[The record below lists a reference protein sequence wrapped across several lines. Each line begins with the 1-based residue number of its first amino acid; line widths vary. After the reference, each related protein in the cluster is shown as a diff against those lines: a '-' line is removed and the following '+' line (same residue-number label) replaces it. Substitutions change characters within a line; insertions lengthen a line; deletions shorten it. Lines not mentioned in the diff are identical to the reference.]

1 MAGPARGPERL
12 ANGRL
17 CRSQRAQLDPLLI
30 FTPGTPEDVAKGLKV
45 IKFFS
50 VPFAIRS
57 GGHTPFPGAASTDDG
72 ILISLEALNAISVD
86 VGRGVASVGA
96 GNRWKNVYEF
106 LEPYGL
112 GVVGGRAPPIG
123 VGGLITGGGL
133 SFFSTAR
140 GLACDNVAAFQ
151 VVLAD
156 SSIVTASATENK
168 DLFWALKGG
177 SNNFGIVTRFD
188 LYTVPIPQGV
198 WGGTLRYTPD
208 KFSNVSDA
216 IAEYQG
222 NGQVKDPDAA
232 IIPVATFSANGLVQ
246 AFTVLVFHPTTEKP
260 TALREFFEAGP
271 VADTT
276 KRRALPDIA
285 SEVYGG
291 PSGEAVVL
299 ERYATP
305 NLPLP
310 GSRVTVY

>member
-1 MAGPARGPERL
+1 MAR
-12 ANGRL
+12 
-17 CRSQRAQLDPLLI
+17 
-30 FTPGTPEDVAKGLKV
+30 GLKV

-86 VGRGVASVGA
+86 VGRGIASVGP

-112 GVVGGRAPPIG
+112 GVVGGRASPIG

-133 SFFSTAR
+133 SFFSTAH

-156 SSIVTASATENK
+156 SSIVTASATENE

-188 LYTVPIPQGV
+188 LYTVPIPGGI
-198 WGGTLRYTPD
+198 WGGVLYYTPD

-216 IAEYQG
+216 IAEYQE

-232 IIPVATFSANGLVQ
+232 IIPVATFSADGLVQ
-246 AFTVLVFHPTTEKP
+246 AFTVSVFHPTTEKP
-260 TALREFFEAGP
+260 TALREFYEAGP

-276 KRRALPDIA
+276 KRRALPDMV
-285 SEVYGG
+285 SEVYEG

-310 GSRVTVY
+310 GSRVILISAQYLASTSVR

>member
-1 MAGPARGPERL
+1 M
-12 ANGRL
+12 
-17 CRSQRAQLDPLLI
+17 
-30 FTPGTPEDVAKGLKV
+30 AKGLKV

-57 GGHTPFPGAASTDDG
+57 GGHTPFPGSASTDGG
-72 ILISLEALNAISVD
+72 ILISLETFNATSID
-86 VGRGVASVGA
+86 VGRGIASVGP
-96 GNRWKNVYEF
+96 GSRWIHVYEY

-112 GVVGGRAPPIG
+112 GVLGGRVPPVG

-156 SSIVTASATENK
+156 SSIVIASATENK

-188 LYTVPIPQGV
+188 LYTVPIPGGV
-198 WGGTLRYTPD
+198 WGGVLHYTPD

-222 NGQVKDPDAA
+222 NGQVKDPDSD
-232 IIPVATFSANGLVQ
+232 IIPLATFLADGLVQ
-246 AFTVLVFHPTTEKP
+246 NFMVAVFHRTTEKP
-260 TALREFFEAGP
+260 AALKGFFEAGP
-271 VADTT
+271 VVDTT
-276 KRRALPDIA
+276 KRRGLPDMVTDA
-285 SEVYGG
+285 YGG
-291 PSGEAVVL
+291 ASWDSQLP
-299 ERYATP
+299 ERFVAP

-310 GSRVTVY
+310 DPRVVVY